1 MLRHRLVP
9 VAVVALALLAVNVIG
24 RLVVLLA
31 GVKAD
36 NKLLLAS
43 LYSMLA
49 MAVLAGLAGFR
60 WARRYETARVVGE
73 VGFAVVL
80 GSLLTVLVGP
90 LVVGMSP
97 FHGGFNAFL
106 ELLGLCFAITALG
119 AAIGA
124 LLVLAIGQDRTSRA
138 WRYQAES
145 YRAKPRRPAR

>member
-9 VAVVALALLAVNVIG
+9 VAVVALALLVVNVIG

-36 NKLLLAS
+36 NRLLLAS
-43 LYSMLA
+43 VYSMLA
-49 MAVLAGLAGFR
+49 MAVLAGFAGFR

-73 VGFAVVL
+73 LGLAVVL

-90 LVVGMSP
+90 LVVGTSP
-97 FHGGFNAFL
+97 FHGGFNALL
-106 ELLGLCFAITALG
+106 ELFGICFAITALG

-124 LLVLAIGQDRTSRA
+124 LIVLAIGQDRTSRA

-145 YRAKPRRPAR
+145 YRAKPHRTVR

>member
-9 VAVVALALLAVNVIG
+9 VVVVALALLVVNAIG

-36 NKLLLAS
+36 DKLLLAS

-49 MAVLAGLAGFR
+49 MAVVAAVAGFR
-60 WARRYETARVVGE
+60 WARRYEMARVVGE

-90 LVVGMSP
+90 LVVGASP
-97 FHGGFNAFL
+97 FHGLNSFL
-106 ELLGLCFAITALG
+106 QLLGICFGISALG
-119 AAIGA
+119 AAIGV
-124 LLVLAIGQDRTSRA
+124 LIVLALGQDRTGRA
-138 WRYQAES
+138 WRYQADQ